1 MVSHDGVK
9 CCVQIEPVCLS
20 LVPGFPGCLED
31 EEYPTTSLQF
41 ALYHDLL
48 RTRKLTNQ
56 PEGELEYPGDANIR
70 YIPGFTSVFSPQHWD
85 NYEGF
90 LCPSRVSREGQGET
104 Q

>member
-1 MVSHDGVK
+1 M
-9 CCVQIEPVCLS
+9 CLS

-41 ALYHDLL
+41 ALYHDTL

-56 PEGELEYPGDANIR
+56 PEGEQEYPADANFR

-85 NYEGF
+85 NYQGF
-90 LCPSRVSREGQGET
+90 LCPSRVSRRGGQGDRRGSV
-104 Q
+104 QSQ